1 MFAAYLIQVG
11 LIAALGI
18 LAGLMLGGGLV
29 AWLGPLLAQDL
40 PIPAEF
46 TFYPVPLAEAA
57 LYGALAAA
65 LGRMVIA
72 FTEGKEEF
80 AENLDQLRKAA
91 KALDDQRRACLNLC
105 EQDAIAFTELSRLVK
120 RRPDDPERMQK
131 EGDAVRGVI
140 NVPLEGMR
148 HCLEISKKLETLVRR
163 SNHHLRSDLAIAA
176 VFSKAAAEACLW
188 NVRIN
193 LPLLAP
199 EAAGALRERT
209 DAALADALARAATI
223 ERAVGRAVPDGGAP

>member
-1 MFAAYLIQVG
+1 MKRTLQFD
-11 LIAALGI
+11 
-18 LAGLMLGGGLV
+18 LAGTTLSEILEGISAKKPAPGGG
-29 AWLGPLLAQDL
+29 
-40 PIPAEF
+40 
-46 TFYPVPLAEAA
+46 AA
-57 LYGALAAA
+57 AAAVGALAAA

-80 AENLDQLRKAA
+80 AENLDQLRKSAR
-91 KALDDQRRACLNLC
+91 ALDDQRRACLDLC

-131 EGDAVRGVI
+131 EGDAVRAVI

-148 HCLEISKKLETLVRR
+148 YCLEIARRLETLAGR

-176 VFSKAAAEACLW
+176 VFSMAAAEACLW

-193 LPLLAP
+193 LPMLVDDVERSTLLA
-199 EAAGALRERT
+199 EGEGLLSQIEQKRRAIEQACRE
-209 DAALADALARAATI
+209 
-223 ERAVGRAVPDGGAP
+223 GW